1 MFPIRVHSRVPTAQT
16 IAAHMTNQATL
27 ETVLDRF
34 AIIDVVNGV
43 ARWADQR
50 RWDEVRNCFD
60 ATVGMEH

>member
-1 MFPIRVHSRVPTAQT
+1 
-16 IAAHMTNQATL
+16 MTNQATL